1 MTILLALGLVLSFFF
16 FPVETVLAAVGSAIA
31 GLPGAIIG
39 VIIGFLINFAS
50 A

>member
-1 MTILLALGLVLSFFF
+1 MNRSRK
-16 FPVETVLAAVGSAIA
+16 PVGSAIA

>member
-1 MTILLALGLVLSFFF
+1 MTILLALGLVLAFFF
-16 FPVETVLAAVGSAIA
+16 FPVETVLGGIGTMIA